1 MTTLFDIAWQVSS
14 ELGDT
19 LSSLVTSG
27 TETTLADSVS
37 LKSWPDKYWKHAPV
51 FIIESTDGAAPQSE
65 FARVV
70 SFEPSTFTLTLA
82 DTLTSAV
89 QSGDAYLL
97 GSPRYPLYDIV
108 SAINR
113 TLRELGP
120 LPLTDTSLTTATSQ
134 TEYTIP
140 ATVRD
145 VKEVWLQTINND
157 ADDNEWQKMHDW
169 RIERGAIGSTDTLIL
184 STEPS
189 SNYTLKLV
197 YTGEHGHV
205 KDASDTIANVLDPRI
220 VVSGAVKNLI
230 RNRMRGAQDNDPM
243 LKDQYQDAIQEFEEH
258 RNRMGL
264 VMPKRTPRLTIVGRS
279 RPWLTSGE

>member
-1 MTTLFDIAWQVSS
+1 MTTLFDIAWQVAH

-19 LSSLVTSG
+19 VSGSATGGSTTTLVDSNVLKNWPDVYFDRSG
-27 TETTLADSVS
+27 VFVLETTDN
-37 LKSWPDKYWKHAPV
+37 
-51 FIIESTDGAAPQSE
+51 AAPEGE
-65 FARVV
+65 FASVRNYTPATRTIQFV
-70 SFEPSTFTLTLA
+70 ETLTA
-82 DTLTSAV
+82 AIA
-89 QSGDAYLL
+89 SGDEYMI
-97 GSPRYPLYDIV
+97 GPPRYPLHDIL

-120 LPLTDTSLTTATSQ
+120 LPLTDTSLTTVTSQ

-145 VKEVWLQTINND
+145 IKEVWLQTINND

-169 RIERGAIGSTDTLIL
+169 RIERAAVGSTDTLIL
-184 STEPS
+184 GTEPP

-197 YTGEHGHV
+197 YTGEHGYV
-205 KDASDTIANVLDPRI
+205 KDSDDVIANILDPRI
-220 VVSGAVKNLI
+220 VVSGTVKNLI
-230 RNRMRGAQDNDPM
+230 RNRLRSSQDNDPM
-243 LKDQYQDAIQEFEEH
+243 LKDQYQDALQEFEEH

-264 VMPKRTPRLTIVGRS
+264 VMPKRTPRLMIIGRS